1 MGEVE
6 KLTPEDFGF
15 SKLEE
20 LMEEDWFQ
28 SRPPDIQKMI
38 VKYPPIV
45 LYKFKDSGKVV
56 YLYSYCEDGTVTVI
70 HLGYGTEF
78 AFMSRNW
85 KVFDVK
91 PEALEA
97 LTPEESARIM
107 NEVNAGPKPNPNLN
121 ANPTN

>member
-1 MGEVE
+1 ME
-6 KLTPEDFGF
+6 KLTPQDFGF
-15 SKLEE
+15 EKLEE
-20 LMEEDWFQ
+20 LMEEEWFQ

-38 VKYPPIV
+38 IKYPPIV

-56 YLYSYCEDGTVTVI
+56 YMFSYCEDGTVTVI

-91 PEALEA
+91 PEDLEA

-107 NEVNAGPKPNPNLN
+107 NEVNAEPDNNLN
-121 ANPTN
+121 PNPTN